1 MTRPETGAAPP
12 LVDAPERRR
21 ALEDLDTTFL
31 VEAAAG
37 SGKTTLLLGRIVNL
51 VRSGRARLAEIAAVT
66 FTEKAAAGLRIRLRG
81 ELARAGLPEAGG
93 FGLADLRCCVVERVA

>member
-1 MTRPETGAAPP
+1 MTDRPVELADQGA
-12 LVDAPERRR
+12 RRR

-66 FTEKAAAGLRIRLRG
+66 FT
-81 ELARAGLPEAGG
+81 
-93 FGLADLRCCVVERVA
+93 